1 MLYLL
6 DARHEVEEQL
16 LREWVEAQLPGN
28 ASGGAPGNTSGGA
41 ADHGPGAGTPAEMI
55 TVHLEGEIEA
65 TGLSARLNATSD
77 DTDVVPL
84 RVVWTPAGGTERS
97 GPRLRDLLIGDPR
110 RPSERLARLTLARH
124 PERATV
130 IAGASATVGDL
141 RERFG
146 RTPQQQA
153 TQHADADDTAD
164 DGSHGRNGVT
174 AETFGGFVARMGSIT
189 LDVAERRQTGRRYKV
204 PRAVIPGIEASVG
217 FREAVAAR
225 AEELGKR
232 PAEVAAE
239 ARGYLTEMV
248 ATPSTFFIDWMGA
261 STRKIT
267 SMGYER
273 IVTDPERIE
282 AARAQVADHPSAL
295 LWTHKSHIDGI
306 ALLSTLYE
314 NDFPAPHAISGLN
327 IAFAGVGTMGRRS
340 GIIFIRRSF
349 TDNPVYKL
357 ALRQYLAYLM
367 EKRFPLSWAF
377 EGTRSRTGKLMPPR
391 YGLLKYTLDAAHA
404 TGTENLHLIPV
415 SINYDLIGE
424 AAEYAGEEVG
434 RAKQSESL
442 SWFVGY
448 LQRLRS
454 PLGRVY
460 LDLADPI
467 VLEGPA
473 PEPTKAQVAS
483 IAFEVARRA
492 NTLVPVTLPALMCTA
507 LMGAA
512 PGALTLSEL
521 DHTMR
526 TLMAWLRNHDI
537 RMAEGLDTDS
547 DELVS
552 LAELVFSK
560 GIVTRHLGGDQP
572 VFSIE
577 ESQHPVA
584 GYYRNTIIHYFVNR
598 AMIELALLA
607 ATEADAATDTGQVFW
622 DELLDVRDLL
632 KFEFFHPPTDEMDAV
647 VDRELRDV
655 GLAWRDRLAA
665 GPDGARQLLEAMKPR
680 VAHATLQPSI
690 EAYWVVARWLADQ
703 GAEPA
708 GERKAVVKAALGAG
722 EQAFLR
728 RQITTRASI
737 GKQLFTGA
745 HSMLGDRSLLEGAG
759 ADAGDLVRRRTEL
772 ADRLGARVRRLAE
785 LRRMTLEST
794 APDLVGGPGTT
805 GTAVPHR
812 HRGS

>member
-6 DARHEVEEQL
+6 DARHEVEERL
-16 LREWVEAQLPGN
+16 LREWVDQRSPGRC
-28 ASGGAPGNTSGGA
+28 SGGA
-41 ADHGPGAGTPAEMI
+41 TPAEMMA
-55 TVHLEGEIEA
+55 VHLEGEIEA
-65 TGLSARLNATSD
+65 TGLSARLDAASEHTE
-77 DTDVVPL
+77 VVPL
-84 RVVWTPAGGTERS
+84 RVMWTPAGGTERS

-110 RPSERLARLTLARH
+110 RPSARLARLTLARH

-130 IAGASATVGDL
+130 IAGASATVGEL
-141 RERFG
+141 RERLVDAPDHNG
-146 RTPQQQA
+146 R
-153 TQHADADDTAD
+153 
-164 DGSHGRNGVT
+164 GVP

-204 PRAVIPGIEASVG
+204 PRAVIPGIEASAG
-217 FREAVAAR
+217 FREAVAVR
-225 AEELGKR
+225 ADELGKH
-232 PAEVAAE
+232 PADVAAE
-239 ARGYLTEMV
+239 ARRYLTEMV

-267 SMGYER
+267 SLGYER
-273 IVTDPERIE
+273 IVTDPERIA

-314 NDFPAPHAISGLN
+314 NDFPAPHAMGGLN

-349 TDNPVYKL
+349 ADNPVYKL
-357 ALRQYLAYLM
+357 ALHQYLAYLM
-367 EKRFPLSWAF
+367 EKRFPLSWSF

-460 LDLADPI
+460 LDMADPI

-492 NTLVPVTLPALMCTA
+492 NALVPVTLPALMCTA

-512 PGALTLSEL
+512 PGALTLAEL
-521 DHTMR
+521 DVTMR
-526 TLMAWLRNHDI
+526 TLMSWLRSRNV
-537 RMAEGLDTDS
+537 RLAEGLAVED

-552 LAELVFSK
+552 LAELVFAK
-560 GIVTRHLGGDQP
+560 GIVTRHLDGDQP

-577 ESQHPVA
+577 EAQHPVA

-607 ATEADAATDTGQVFW
+607 AAEADPASAALVGEAFW
-622 DELLDVRDLL
+622 DELLEVRDLL
-632 KFEFFHPPTDEMDAV
+632 KFEFFHPPTDEMNAV

-655 GLAWRDRLAA
+655 DPAWRDRLAS
-665 GPDGARQLLEAMKPR
+665 GPDGARQLLEAMNPR
-680 VAHATLQPSI
+680 VAHATLQPSV

-703 GAEPA
+703 GVEPA
-708 GERKAVVKAALGAG
+708 GERKAVVKASLGAG

-745 HSMLGDRSLLEGAG
+745 HSMLGDRSLLGGEGDD
-759 ADAGDLVRRRTEL
+759 ADADDLARRRAEL

-785 LRRMTLEST
+785 LRRMTLEDT
-794 APDLVGGPGTT
+794 APDLVGGPGT
-805 GTAVPHR
+805 AA
-812 HRGS
+812 RGEVRY

>member
-1 MLYLL
+1 
-6 DARHEVEEQL
+6 
-16 LREWVEAQLPGN
+16 
-28 ASGGAPGNTSGGA
+28 
-41 ADHGPGAGTPAEMI
+41 
-55 TVHLEGEIEA
+55 
-65 TGLSARLNATSD
+65 
-77 DTDVVPL
+77 
-84 RVVWTPAGGTERS
+84 
-97 GPRLRDLLIGDPR
+97 
-110 RPSERLARLTLARH
+110 
-124 PERATV
+124 
-130 IAGASATVGDL
+130 
-141 RERFG
+141 
-146 RTPQQQA
+146 
-153 TQHADADDTAD
+153 
-164 DGSHGRNGVT
+164 
-174 AETFGGFVARMGSIT
+174 
-189 LDVAERRQTGRRYKV
+189 
-204 PRAVIPGIEASVG
+204 
-217 FREAVAAR
+217 
-225 AEELGKR
+225 
-232 PAEVAAE
+232 
-239 ARGYLTEMV
+239 MV

-261 STRKIT
+261 ATRKIV
-267 SMGYER
+267 SLGYER

-314 NDFPAPHAISGLN
+314 NDFPAPHAMGGLN
-327 IAFAGVGTMGRRS
+327 IAFAGVGAMGRRS

-434 RAKQSESL
+434 QAKQAESL
-442 SWFVGY
+442 GWFVGY

-460 LDLADPI
+460 LDMADPI

-473 PEPTKAQVAS
+473 PEPTKAQVAA

-492 NTLVPVTLPALMCTA
+492 NALVPVTLPALMCTA

-521 DHTMR
+521 DATMR
-526 TLMAWLRNHDI
+526 TLMRWLRSHHV
-537 RMAEGLDTDS
+537 RLAEGLDTTDS
-547 DELVS
+547 AELVS
-552 LAELVFSK
+552 LAELVFAK

-572 VFSIE
+572 VFSIDE
-577 ESQHPVA
+577 AQHPVA

-607 ATEADAATDTGQVFW
+607 AAEAGPAAEPNTGEVFW

-632 KFEFFHPPTDEMDAV
+632 KFEFFHSPTNEMDAV

-655 GLAWRDRLAA
+655 DPAWRDLLASGSA
-665 GPDGARQLLEAMKPR
+665 GARTLLQAMSPR

-690 EAYWVVARWLADQ
+690 EAYWVVARWLAGQ

-708 GERKAVVKAALGAG
+708 GDPKEMVKAALGAG

-745 HSMLGDRSLLEGAG
+745 HSMLGDRSLLEGEGSDA
-759 ADAGDLVRRRTEL
+759 ADLARRRSEL

-785 LRRMTLEST
+785 LRRTALEET

-805 GTAVPHR
+805 AVPER
-812 HRGS
+812 QVPRSSKATPRR